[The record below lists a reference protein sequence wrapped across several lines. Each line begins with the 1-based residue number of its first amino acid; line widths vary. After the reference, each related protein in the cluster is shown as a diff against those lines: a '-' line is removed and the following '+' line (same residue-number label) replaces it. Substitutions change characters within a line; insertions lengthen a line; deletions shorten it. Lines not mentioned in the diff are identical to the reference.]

1 MKGPLVNLG
10 KRDYMEAAGGMLEMR
25 AWLSPAQIMMWTLIQ
40 RDGQRDCG
48 LRDCASS
55 GLWPG
60 GCTAGSRGTLGSY
73 GELAVFS

>member
-1 MKGPLVNLG
+1 
-10 KRDYMEAAGGMLEMR
+10 MLEMW

-55 GLWPG
+55 GLRPG
-60 GCTAGSRGTLGSY
+60 KCTAASRGSAFNLPSRY
-73 GELAVFS
+73 VLLASC